1 MFKKILIANRGEIA
15 CRVMKTCARLGIKT
29 VAVFSDIDRNS
40 LHVQMADESINIGL
54 PEAKDSYL
62 AIDKII
68 SACELTGAD
77 AVHPGYGFLSENAK
91 FCQALCDA
99 GITFIG
105 PPASA
110 IEAMGDKITS
120 KKIAME
126 AGVSTVPGFLGEV
139 KSGQE
144 AVKISNDIGYPVMIK
159 ASAGGGGK
167 GMRVAFGADE
177 VLEGFGSS
185 QNEAEKSFGD
195 NRIFIEK
202 YITQPRHIEIQILGD
217 TFGNYLFFGEREC
230 SIQRRNQ
237 KIIEEA
243 PSPFLSASVR
253 KKMGEQAVALAKSV
267 NYYSAGTVEFIV
279 DSNEDFFFLEMNTR
293 LQVEHPVTELVYG
306 VDLVEEMIKVAA
318 NQYVCLTQEDIKI
331 KGWAIESRIYAEDP
345 FRNFLP
351 SVGRLTKYAPP
362 TELDNKLFKLRN
374 DTGVYE
380 GANISIYY
388 DPMIAKLCV
397 WADDRKAA
405 IEGMRVALDDFDI
418 SGVETNLPFLSVVM
432 ENAKFEEG
440 NFSTAFISEQFPDGF
455 DYLIPDYELSKNLS
469 MLAACLVE
477 ISMVREIPN
486 FLIGDSESK
495 HKFLHKV
502 ATVGDNEIELIF
514 CRTDEKLFGFNDS
527 SHNRLCVEID
537 WSPGQS
543 VVQATIGQVKIKS
556 KIRIEREAFIFS
568 FRGYKI
574 RVYVRR
580 PRVAELAKFMVE
592 RLPEDVSKLVL
603 CPMPG
608 LLVGLAVA
616 IGDRVIM
623 GQELCTVEAMK
634 MENVLKAEKNS
645 VVKFINKNIGDSL
658 GVDDVIME
666 FE

>member
-1 MFKKILIANRGEIA
+1 
-15 CRVMKTCARLGIKT
+15 
-29 VAVFSDIDRNS
+29 
-40 LHVQMADESINIGL
+40 
-54 PEAKDSYL
+54 
-62 AIDKII
+62 
-68 SACELTGAD
+68 
-77 AVHPGYGFLSENAK
+77 
-91 FCQALCDA
+91 
-99 GITFIG
+99 
-105 PPASA
+105 
-110 IEAMGDKITS
+110 MG
-120 KKIAME
+120 
-126 AGVSTVPGFLGEV
+126 AGVATVPGFLGEV

-144 AVKISNDIGYPVMIK
+144 AVRIANDIGYPVMIK

-267 NYYSAGTVEFIV
+267 SYYSAGTVEFIV

-318 NQYVCLTQEDIKI
+318 NQSIRLTQEDIKI
-331 KGWAIESRIYAEDP
+331 QGWAIESRIYAEDP

-374 DTGVYE
+374 DTGVFE

-432 ENAKFEEG
+432 ANAKFEDG

-469 MLAACLVE
+469 MLAACMLE

-486 FLIGDSESK
+486 FLIGVSESK
-495 HKFLHKV
+495 HKFLHKL

-514 CRTDEKLFGFNDS
+514 CRTDEKIFVFNDS

-543 VVQATIGQVKIKS
+543 MVQATIGEVKIKS

-568 FRGYKI
+568 FRGYKT

-580 PRVAELAKFMVE
+580 PRVAVLAKLMVE

-616 IGDRVIM
+616 IGDRVLM